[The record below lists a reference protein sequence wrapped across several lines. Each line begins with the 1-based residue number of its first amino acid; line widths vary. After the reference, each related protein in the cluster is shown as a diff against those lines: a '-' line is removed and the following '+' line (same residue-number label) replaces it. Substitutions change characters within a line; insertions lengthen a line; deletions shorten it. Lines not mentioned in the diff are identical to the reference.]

1 MPLEDPSYANRE
13 RRIRLRTGVELT
25 YRLNRGDIKLIRE
38 VWMYETYR
46 LPISIHS
53 LATII
58 DLGANIGFTSLYLSH
73 NYGCTS
79 VLAFEP
85 DSSNARLARVN
96 LARNRVPA
104 EVIEAAVG
112 PTDGVARFEAAKD
125 SRLGRIGSTGRSVRM
140 ISMASLLS
148 YLPPEDPVDLL
159 KIDIEGGEG
168 PLLNNDRAW
177 LARVRALVDPGS
189 FTEFGSEARHRVHAF
204 DMQRKRPAGDGVVT
218 GVATVHGRPVG
229 LFAQDPT
236 ALGGSLGEVHA
247 HKIARILDHAGRA
260 RCPVVGLLDSGG
272 ARIQE
277 GVAALDG
284 YGEIFRRNVAL
295 SGRVPQVS
303 VVLGPCAGGAVYS
316 PALTDVVI
324 MQRDRAH
331 MFVTGPRVVKAVT
344 FEDVSLTDL
353 GGADVHARSSGVAHL
368 VADDTGEALE
378 LARRVLGYLPSS
390 CWEAPPTYAP
400 GDPEPVPGIS
410 DDHRL
415 PYDVRDVIGAVV
427 DGGSFLELSE
437 HFAANI
443 VIGFARIEGQAVG
456 VVANQPRVLAGCL
469 DIAAS
474 EKAARFVRLC
484 DAFGIPL
491 VTLVD
496 VPGFLPGTG
505 QEAGGIIRKG
515 AKLLYAFAEAT
526 VPRVT
531 VILRKAF
538 GGAYIVMNSKSLGAD
553 AVFSW
558 PGAEIAVMGAEGA
571 VDVIYRRD
579 LEADPSR
586 RPELVEHY
594 RAQAMAPHIP
604 AERLSIDEVIAPVET
619 RGVVAATL
627 RSLGGAWQPGFR
639 HDNLPQ

>member
-1 MPLEDPSYANRE
+1 MTEVEPPLVDVR
-13 RRIRLRTGVELT
+13 
-25 YRLNRGDIKLIRE
+25 D
-38 VWMYETYR
+38 
-46 LPISIHS
+46 
-53 LATII
+53 
-58 DLGANIGFTSLYLSH
+58 D
-73 NYGCTS
+73 
-79 VLAFEP
+79 
-85 DSSNARLARVN
+85 RLAR
-96 LARNRVPA
+96 
-104 EVIEAAVG
+104 
-112 PTDGVARFEAAKD
+112 AK
-125 SRLGRIGSTGRSVRM
+125 
-140 ISMASLLS
+140 
-148 YLPPEDPVDLL
+148 
-159 KIDIEGGEG
+159 
-168 PLLNNDRAW
+168 
-177 LARVRALVDPGS
+177 ALVDAGS
-189 FTEFGSEARHRVHAF
+189 FTEFGSEARHQVHAF

-218 GVATVHGRPVG
+218 GVGRVHGRPVG

-236 ALGGSLGEVHA
+236 ALGGSLGAVHA
-247 HKIARILDHAGRA
+247 GKIARILDHAGRA

-316 PALTDVVI
+316 PALTDIVI
-324 MQRDRAH
+324 LQRDRAH

-344 FEDVSLTDL
+344 FEDVSLGDL
-353 GGADVHARSSGVAHL
+353 GGADVHGRTSGVASL
-368 VADDTGEALE
+368 VAEDAEQALE
-378 LARRVLGYLPSS
+378 LARRVLGYLPGS

-400 GDPEPVPGIS
+400 GDPGPMPAVPE
-410 DDHRL
+410 DHRL
-415 PYDVRDVIGAVV
+415 PYDVRDAIAGIV
-427 DGGSFLELSE
+427 DGGSFLELAAG
-437 HFAANI
+437 FAAN
-443 VIGFARIEGQAVG
+443 VVVGFARIDGQAVG

-469 DIAAS
+469 DIDAS
-474 EKAARFVRLC
+474 EKAARFVRMC
-484 DAFGIPL
+484 DAFGVPL

-505 QEAGGIIRKG
+505 QEARGIIRKG
-515 AKLLYAFAEAT
+515 AKLLYAYAEAT

-571 VDVIYRRD
+571 VDVIYRRE

-586 RPELVEHY
+586 RDALIARY
-594 RAQAMAPHIP
+594 RDEAMAPHIP
-604 AERLSIDEVIAPVET
+604 AERLSIDEVIAPAQT
-619 RGVVAATL
+619 RAVVAATL
-627 RSLGGAWQPGFR
+627 RSLAGVWQPGFR